1 MMRLIA
7 PLLLAWAFVLLCS
20 SAGCVTMPLSLSPQP
35 AFTPITPPATVEV
48 TPAVSFV
55 SIKDVEENPEAF
67 RDKPI
72 RMQGYGVIMATVRLC
87 PGYVGLDRRARFI
100 DAAGDRI
107 VAEVRWKPSATE
119 RMYDPDTLRVFEGWI
134 RIFSGEI
141 GCPWAT
147 RVETF
152 PYFEIT
158 RVE

>member
-1 MMRLIA
+1 MKRS
-7 PLLLAWAFVLLCS
+7 PFYLLVVSLALLVS
-20 SAGCVTMPLSLSPQP
+20 LAGCAAMPAASPLQPVLTPTSSPAISEATPVASL
-35 AFTPITPPATVEV
+35 
-48 TPAVSFV
+48 VSV
-55 SIKDVEENPEAF
+55 KDIGENPEAF
-67 RDKPI
+67 RDKPV

-87 PGYVGLDRRARFI
+87 PGYLGQDRRSQFV

-119 RMYDPDTLRVFEGWI
+119 RMYDPDTLRVFEGVI

-141 GCPWAT
+141 GCPGAVQ
-147 RVETF
+147 VETF